1 MEGVDHM
8 SAGEKE
14 KSSIN
19 EQYPTN
25 DLRSALDR
33 LRQYPGQLIEIDH
46 HQSKICVNRIHCY
59 L

>member
-1 MEGVDHM
+1 M

-33 LRQYPGQLIEIDH
+33 LRQYPGQLIETDH

>member
-1 MEGVDHM
+1 M